1 MKFSNIFR
9 RFLMPNVHHILKR
22 HSTLTKNY
30 DTSNVRFVNDID
42 TSNKMGINPLIN
54 AARLG
59 NAKIV
64 EKLINAGADVNATN
78 KMGFTAIA
86 KAAQI
91 GHLEIVRI
99 LVDAGAKLDIPNKY
113 GPTIASIASTHGHT
127 QIAQFIKFEL
137 LYHNAEKDQYDEQKK
152 QHFLEPSTM
161 VM

>member
-1 MKFSNIFR
+1 M
-9 RFLMPNVHHILKR
+9 
-22 HSTLTKNY
+22 TKNY

-64 EKLINAGADVNATN
+64 EKLINGADVNATN

-91 GHLEIVRI
+91 GHLELFESLLMLAQNLIYLI
-99 LVDAGAKLDIPNKY
+99 NMGQQLLQSHQHMDIPK
-113 GPTIASIASTHGHT
+113 
-127 QIAQFIKFEL
+127 
-137 LYHNAEKDQYDEQKK
+137 
-152 QHFLEPSTM
+152 
-161 VM
+161 